1 MTRSIFQHRDNRH
14 ATFFST
20 LGDMGRGLS
29 RGAGK
34 VAKAQKAVE
43 MKRAVVSKKAVL
55 GKIPHA
61 KIAVAVSK
69 VGSAKLGHGGFC
81 HANKIDNMAGSR
93 HSGKGLRRVS

>member
-1 MTRSIFQHRDNRH
+1 
-14 ATFFST
+14 
-20 LGDMGRGLS
+20 MGRGIS

-34 VAKAQKAVE
+34 VATAQRAVE
-43 MKRAVVSKKAVL
+43 MKRAVAKKAVV

-81 HANKIDNMAGSR
+81 HANRIKNSVGSR
-93 HSGKGLRRVS
+93 NGGEGLRRVVHMK